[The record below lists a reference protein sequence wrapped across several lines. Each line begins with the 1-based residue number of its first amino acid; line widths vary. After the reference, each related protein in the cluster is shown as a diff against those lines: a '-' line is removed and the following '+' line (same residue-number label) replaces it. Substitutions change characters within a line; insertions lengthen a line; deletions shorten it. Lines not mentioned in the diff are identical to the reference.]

1 MLCVSKGNNVV
12 PATLGNQPPASI
24 LSLSRIVEDFPAETR
39 QPMPEH
45 VGCHAN
51 PGNEKGS
58 AETKHCSKNL
68 REEARANS
76 TRPGTPFWGA
86 RVGAASLIQE
96 SEDSGSRFSWK
107 QHGATAPIQIININ
121 LRPTLSCCKWGCGF
135 ARRRDSLPSRSH
147 SLMAEAATAEWLP
160 WPE

>member
-1 MLCVSKGNNVV
+1 
-12 PATLGNQPPASI
+12 
-24 LSLSRIVEDFPAETR
+24 
-39 QPMPEH
+39 MPEH

-107 QHGATAPIQIININ
+107 QRGATAPIQTVSIN
-121 LRPTLSCCKWGCGF
+121 LRPPFPCRKWGFRF
-135 ARRRDSLPSRSH
+135 ACR
-147 SLMAEAATAEWLP
+147 P
-160 WPE
+160 WPAVKRQTSGNCRWNGFQGDALQTGQVCSESTTDGSGTYAGPHRISERRAGEHPRA